1 MMVQCCRCPA
11 WQCQADGGSSA
22 SIVDEYDGRLS
33 NATSPSPQTTIN
45 FRCIP
50 AGAECVTISE
60 AALPTLQ
67 VVMYPKAPKRGLQGN
82 PLDAGCGIA
91 QEVVELGNPRCAPQG
106 FRYCYSNMRPAP
118 LESCTKNST
127 WPPWPMIILEVH
139 MFYCAAR

>member
-33 NATSPSPQTTIN
+33 NITLSLHSPQTTIN

-60 AALPTLQ
+60 AALPALQ
-67 VVMYPKAPKRGLQGN
+67 VHSYV
-82 PLDAGCGIA
+82 
-91 QEVVELGNPRCAPQG
+91 PQG
-106 FRYCYSNMRPAP
+106 PEKGLAR
-118 LESCTKNST
+118 ESIRCRLRNST
-127 WPPWPMIILEVH
+127 GSSGTRESSLRSSRILILLT
-139 MFYCAAR
+139 

>member
-1 MMVQCCRCPA
+1 MVQCCRCPA

-33 NATSPSPQTTIN
+33 NITSHSPQTTIN

-50 AGAECVTISE
+50 AGADCVTISE
-60 AALPTLQ
+60 AALPALQ
-67 VVMYPKAPKRGLQGN
+67 VHTVVMYPKAPKRGLQGN

-106 FRYCYSNMRPAP
+106 F
-118 LESCTKNST
+118 
-127 WPPWPMIILEVH
+127 
-139 MFYCAAR
+139 